1 MCRKKR
7 GPGVWWRGGGVK
19 RQITFF
25 GKHATALGVNRRLH
39 RERRGEERAGRAKN
53 QKKKEEL
60 LSLTDDG
67 SQPEDVRQAA
77 VDGLVRRVLQEVIT

>member
-1 MCRKKR
+1 MQEEGSR
-7 GPGVWWRGGGVK
+7 GVGRGGGVK
-19 RQITFF
+19 TQITSF
-25 GKHATALGVNRRLH
+25 GKHATASGVNRRLH
-39 RERRGEERAGRAKN
+39 TERRGEERAGRAKN
-53 QKKKEEL
+53 KKKEEL

>member
-1 MCRKKR
+1 MQQLQGRTD
-7 GPGVWWRGGGVK
+7 VS
-19 RQITFF
+19 T
-25 GKHATALGVNRRLH
+25 
-39 RERRGEERAGRAKN
+39 ERGEERRGPGGPKTKKK
-53 QKKKEEL
+53 KKKEEL